1 VSGLVHSTDAP
12 VSASRDGRLAM
23 WNDGRVRGDVVPRD
37 DRAWPRSSLV
47 VSVGLALA
55 AVGSGVGL
63 AFGAAGR
70 GFLATALVTVGFV
83 VAFGFGLAV
92 SVPVMRHW
100 IAGHSVP
107 GRLYLLQW
115 AGLIVGFLVLVW
127 LDVLVGWAMIA
138 GLVGGLLVANV
149 WGIRTA
155 RANRQLVDQAEAALA
170 EVDATA
176 SPDAM
181 GVAAL
186 DAEARQDAP
195 VGKVLRD
202 NMALERR
209 RSIAWLVAGA
219 VALAA
224 CGLLD
229 APDHVTIVVV
239 LAGGLAFLWVLRR
252 LWAAWLALRDF
263 TKAATSPRRAFVVL
277 LHDPAPRTIRP
288 LLGIWSDAPV
298 LRDGRLPKP
307 ERVYRCDEELDAL
320 ECHQGSVVVHEAW
333 VDTGPRRSA
342 KPRWVAADAGI
353 ALPHRRAILGAW
365 YMSNRISGERPEQPR
380 RLTLQPPHPDN
391 DVIVDLGRNV
401 GSFPAALAGR
411 LAALTA
417 FGLLVY
423 WLN

>member
-1 VSGLVHSTDAP
+1 
-12 VSASRDGRLAM
+12 M
-23 WNDGRVRGDVVPRD
+23 WNDGRMRGEVVPRD
-37 DRAWPRSSLV
+37 DRAWPRSSLL
-47 VSVGLALA
+47 VSVGLGLA

-63 AFGAAGR
+63 VFSAAGR
-70 GFLATALVTVGFV
+70 GSLAMALVTVGFV

-92 SVPVMRHW
+92 SVPAMRHW
-100 IAGHSVP
+100 VAGRSVP
-107 GRLYLLQW
+107 ARFHLLQW
-115 AGLIVGFLVLVW
+115 TGVIVGLV
-127 LDVLVGWAMIA
+127 VLGLFDGRVGGAMLA
-138 GLVGGLLVANV
+138 GVMGGLLVANV

-155 RANRQLVDQAEAALA
+155 RANRDRVDEAKAALA
-170 EVDATA
+170 RAHATA
-176 SPDAM
+176 TRDAM
-181 GVAAL
+181 GVPAL
-186 DAEARQDAP
+186 DAEARQYAS
-195 VGKVLRD
+195 VGQVLRD
-202 NMALERR
+202 AVAQERQR
-209 RSIAWLVAGA
+209 LVAWLVAGA

-224 CGLLD
+224 FGVLD
-229 APDHVTIVVV
+229 APIHVTIVVV
-239 LAGGLAFLWVLRR
+239 LTGGLAFIWVLRR
-252 LWAAWLALRDF
+252 LWAAWFALRDF
-263 TKAATSPRRAFVVL
+263 MKAATAPQRAFVVL